1 MVRLTAAS
9 QCAESATVR
18 LDYQLRRRTHAV
30 GAAETRMA
38 TKMAEQS
45 DAEQAAGGDEPRREM
60 RAENLRA
67 GMPLGPIFYVVSAE
81 QIAAFARAI
90 GSSSSMHAGAEAFAP
105 PTMRLLD
112 YALLIAK
119 HFKGGKGGVHA
130 KHWCEYH
137 APMRAGQAV
146 RVDGVVTDAAHKR
159 GKFYFTLEYE
169 TRDAATG
176 ELLTRQAITSVL
188 LNEKGRMA

>member
-1 MVRLTAAS
+1 MADLPEHRRAA
-9 QCAESATVR
+9 
-18 LDYQLRRRTHAV
+18 DN
-30 GAAETRMA
+30 
-38 TKMAEQS
+38 
-45 DAEQAAGGDEPRREM
+45 GGERIPM
-60 RAENLRA
+60 RAENVRA
-67 GMPLGPIFYVVSAE
+67 GMRLGPIFYIVSAE
-81 QIAAFARAI
+81 QIGAFARAI
-90 GSSSSMHAGAEAFAP
+90 GSRSPVHAGDDAIAP

-112 YALLIAK
+112 YALLIAR

-137 APMRAGQAV
+137 APIRAGQAV
-146 RVDGVVTDAAHKR
+146 RVDGVMTEATHRR

-188 LNEKGRMA
+188 LSEKGRME

>member
-1 MVRLTAAS
+1 MTADAGNERL
-9 QCAESATVR
+9 
-18 LDYQLRRRTHAV
+18 
-30 GAAETRMA
+30 
-38 TKMAEQS
+38 
-45 DAEQAAGGDEPRREM
+45 EM
-60 RAENLRA
+60 RAENVHEGTR
-67 GMPLGPIFYVVSAE
+67 LGPVFYIVSAK
-81 QIAAFARAI
+81 QIDAFARAI
-90 GSSSSMHAGAEAFAP
+90 GSTNPLHAGTGAIAP

-146 RVDGVVTDAAHKR
+146 RVDGIMTDAAHKR

-188 LNEKGRMA
+188 LNRKGRMA

>member
-1 MVRLTAAS
+1 MIADDGEARL
-9 QCAESATVR
+9 
-18 LDYQLRRRTHAV
+18 
-30 GAAETRMA
+30 
-38 TKMAEQS
+38 
-45 DAEQAAGGDEPRREM
+45 EM
-60 RAENLRA
+60 RAENLHEGTR
-67 GMPLGPIFYVVSAE
+67 LGPIFYIVSGE
-81 QIAAFARAI
+81 QISAFACAI
-90 GSSSSMHAGAEAFAP
+90 GSKNPLYAGAGAIAP

-112 YALLIAK
+112 YALLITK

-146 RVDGVVTDAAHKR
+146 RVDGVMTDAAHKR

-188 LNEKGRMA
+188 LNDKGRMA

>member
-1 MVRLTAAS
+1 MTA
-9 QCAESATVR
+9 
-18 LDYQLRRRTHAV
+18 
-30 GAAETRMA
+30 
-38 TKMAEQS
+38 
-45 DAEQAAGGDEPRREM
+45 DAGDERLEM
-60 RAENLRA
+60 RAENVHQGTR
-67 GMPLGPIFYVVSAE
+67 LGPVFYIVPAE
-81 QIAAFARAI
+81 QIGAFARAI
-90 GSSSSMHAGAEAFAP
+90 GSTNPLHAGTGAIAP

-146 RVDGVVTDAAHKR
+146 RVDGVMTDAAHKR

>member
-1 MVRLTAAS
+1 MANQPEREPIIGGEARL
-9 QCAESATVR
+9 
-18 LDYQLRRRTHAV
+18 
-30 GAAETRMA
+30 
-38 TKMAEQS
+38 
-45 DAEQAAGGDEPRREM
+45 EM
-60 RAENLRA
+60 RAGNVEA
-67 GMPLGPIFYVVSAE
+67 GMRLGPIFYVLAAE
-81 QIAAFARAI
+81 QISAFTRALGSKNPLHAGERAI
-90 GSSSSMHAGAEAFAP
+90 AP

-146 RVDGVVTDAAHKR
+146 RVDGVMTEATHKR